1 MTGSLNAR
9 QAAIFVAVITCV
21 AFLNSF
27 AGKFVLD
34 DIQDIEQNP
43 ALEQL
48 FPPWDAMFV
57 GNRLPARP
65 LPYLTFAIDRAI
77 WGVRPFGYHFT
88 NLLIH
93 VIGALALYDI
103 VRITLLSPRLRGRW
117 GARAVPLAMVI
128 AMIWAVHPLQ
138 TQAVTYVYQ
147 RIESMTG
154 MFCLVS
160 LACYARAADRAR
172 GGVTGKGSAIS
183 QPPAWP
189 TAWLAGSVV
198 AAAAAMG
205 SKENA
210 VVLPLLILA
219 YDWFFV
225 APEPPAAWPRSLRG
239 RRWYYALLASTWL
252 LIGLQLA
259 AQATKYQ
266 EFGEKNHR
274 PLEYALTQSGV
285 ILRYLQLAIWPVGQ
299 QFDYS
304 GWPVATSVWQVLPAL
319 VTIVAMLAITVVGT
333 LQRRAW
339 AWLGVVFFL
348 ALAPTSSIMPIEAV
362 ANEHRMYVALAAVVT
377 AIVMGSVD
385 LADWIAA
392 RHPGWLPRDPRV
404 PVAAA
409 AIVIMLLV
417 VTTQFRN
424 QLYAKTGSIWLDVLS
439 KDPDNYRAH
448 WVMAS
453 LFDSAGEHELAE
465 QFADKSVRSHPTSY
479 VFSELAGTF
488 IKRGDLP
495 GAERLCRRGLD
506 LQRSLLPP
514 DDEAVLSTIGDLAM
528 TLRLQEKRDEA
539 ESLYAESFD
548 AMRRTLGIDDPV
560 TVSAAVI
567 LAEGLSRRGNH
578 TEAERRAR
586 ETLESVRQARG
597 TTNSLSISAAA
608 SLARILMAAGQPA
621 AAEKIVRS
629 ALGEIARSRRSR
641 LTDTSILHDA
651 LVEILESTDRIDE
664 AVAVRRQLAT
674 EAAKR
679 HGPDHP
685 QSQATATSL
694 ALAMAAAATARGDH
708 AEAVRLYAILVDGYT
723 RSLGADHPKTIATQ
737 AKLAAAR
744 QAAGQPPGKAP
755 AP

>member
-93 VIGALALYDI
+93 VIAALALFDI

-117 GARAVPLAMVI
+117 GDRAVPLAMVI

-160 LACYARAADRAR
+160 LACYAQAAARATER
-172 GGVTGKGSAIS
+172 GWSV
-183 QPPAWP
+183 
-189 TAWLAGSVV
+189 AWLTGSVV

-239 RRWYYALLASTWL
+239 RLWYYALLASTWL

-259 AQATKYQ
+259 AQAKKYQ
-266 EFGEKNHR
+266 EFGEKNHL

-304 GWPVATSVWQVLPAL
+304 GWPVATSAWQVLPAL
-319 VTIVAMLAITVVGT
+319 VTIVAMLAATVVAT
-333 LQRRAW
+333 LRRRAW

-362 ANEHRMYVALAAVVT
+362 ANEHRMYVALAAVVA

-392 RHPGWLPRDPRV
+392 RRPGWLPSDPRV

-424 QLYAKTGSIWLDVLS
+424 QLYSKTGSIWLDVLS

-495 GAERLCRRGLD
+495 GAERLCRRGLA

-528 TLRLQEKRDEA
+528 TLRLQEKRDDA

-548 AMRRTLGIDDPV
+548 AMRRTLGINDPV

-578 TEAERRAR
+578 AEAERRAR
-586 ETLESVRQARG
+586 ETLQAARQARG
-597 TTNSLSISAAA
+597 VTDSLSISAAA
-608 SLARILMAAGQPA
+608 SLAKVLVAAGRPA
-621 AAEKIVRS
+621 EAEKIVRS
-629 ALGEIARSRRSR
+629 ALGEIARSRQSR
-641 LTDTSILHDA
+641 LIDATLLHDA
-651 LVEILESTDRIDE
+651 LVEILESTARIDE
-664 AVAVRRQLAT
+664 AVAIRRQRAN
-674 EAAKR
+674 EAATR

-708 AEAVRLYAILVDGYT
+708 AEAVRLYTILVDGYT
-723 RSLGADHPKTIATQ
+723 RSLGADHPKTTATQ
-737 AKLAAAR
+737 AKLTAAR
-744 QAAGQPPGKAP
+744 QAAGLR
-755 AP
+755 